1 MGFWN
6 NIKEKLNPAQRFIAE
21 DEGGP
26 IATTQTALT
35 SVASSYDIVEVVNRC
50 VNILVDNSAMVDYD
64 VKEKLDFLAQSS
76 SIRGPSIHKI
86 LNRRP
91 NPYMDKS
98 TFRRL
103 IMMDFLIDGNAFIH
117 FDGVSFYH
125 LPAHRMEIIPDA
137 QGRINHY
144 TFDNYVKFKPNEVVF
159 VKDNSARSTYRGD
172 SRINSALTS
181 LFTREF
187 MTNYQSRF
195 FQEGTAVGLIVE
207 TENILSKKMKDRQE
221 KEWMHK
227 YSTARANNRPLI
239 LDAGLK
245 AKTLSSANFREME
258 FTGSIKEFENK
269 VAMALGVPPLLLDS
283 GNNANIRP
291 NMELLFYLTIMPML
305 HKFESAFEYFFSYDV
320 LLTTHSVPALKP
332 DAKEESERL
341 SALVNNGILTGNE
354 ARAEMRLDPVDD
366 PLMEKIRIPA
376 NVAGSGTGV
385 SGQEGGRPEE
395 NDEDE

>member
-6 NIKEKLNPAQRFIAE
+6 NIKEKLNPAQPYLAR
-21 DEGGP
+21 DEGDAIP
-26 IATTQTALT
+26 SSQTSIS
-35 SVASSYDIVEVVNRC
+35 SVSKSYEVVEVVNRC
-50 VNILVDNSAMVDYD
+50 VNILVDNASLVNFD
-64 VKEKLDFLAQSS
+64 VKDKLKYTAVSS
-76 SIRGPSIHKI
+76 SIRSPTLEQL
-86 LNRRP
+86 LNKRP
-91 NPYMDKS
+91 NPFMDRS

-103 IMMDFLIDGNAFIH
+103 VLMDFLIDGNAFIH
-117 FDGVSFYH
+117 FDGHAFYH
-125 LPAHRMEIIPDA
+125 IPADRMVVVPDA
-137 QGRINHY
+137 QGHINSY
-144 TFDNYVKFKPNEVVF
+144 RFDESVTFKADEILFF
-159 VKDNSARSTYRGD
+159 KDNSVKSIYRGE
-172 SRINSALTS
+172 SRVTAALSS

-245 AKTLSSANFREME
+245 AKSLSSANFREME
-258 FTGSIKEFENK
+258 FTGSIKELEGK

-291 NMELLFYLTIMPML
+291 NMEMMFYLTIMPML
-305 HKFESAFEYFFSYDV
+305 DKFESVYEYYFAYDIQR
-320 LLTTHSVPALKP
+320 TTHSVPALKP

-354 ARAEMRLDPVDD
+354 ARAEMRLEPIED
-366 PLMEKIRIPA
+366 PLMDKIRIPA

-395 NDEDE
+395 ENNDE